1 MIGPSEKNRPMEY
14 DIDALDQG
22 VAEVD
27 DLHHEGIRTM
37 GRDVLEL
44 HAETR
49 KALGGTSRRQFL
61 VRSGLTAAAVTIG
74 SVTLPM
80 SSLFSA
86 ALGQTVDD
94 GTIAAFAASIEYA
107 AVKAYTIAAAT
118 GKVTGPAL
126 DAAKTF
132 LQHHQQHGD
141 AFAGVSGGKAT
152 KNPNTTLVNQLGPS
166 LTSAPDQATILTI
179 AYQLENALASTYLF
193 ALQSLKDPG
202 AQKITASI
210 LPIEAGHA
218 TVIGNAL
225 GYTPADDG
233 SRSAAR
239 KLIPSFQTQDG
250 FFDQSKYPA

>member
-1 MIGPSEKNRPMEY
+1 MDY
-14 DIDALDQG
+14 DVDAFREG

-27 DLHHEGIRTM
+27 DLHHEGMRTM
-37 GRDVLEL
+37 GSDVLEL

-80 SSLFSA
+80 SSLFSPVF
-86 ALGQTVDD
+86 GQTLDD
-94 GTIAAFAASIEYA
+94 ASIAAFAASVEYA
-107 AVKAYTIAAAT
+107 AVKAYTVAAGT

-126 DAAKTF
+126 DAAKIF

-141 AFAGVSGGKAT
+141 AFAGASGGKAT
-152 KNPNTTLVNQLGPS
+152 KNPNTTLVNTLGPAI
-166 LTSAPDQATILTI
+166 TNAANQAAILTI
-179 AYQLENALASTYLF
+179 AYGVENAAAATYLF
-193 ALQSLKDPG
+193 ALQALKDPG
-202 AQKITASI
+202 AQKLTASI
-210 LPIEAGHA
+210 LPVEAGHA
-218 TVIGNAL
+218 VVLGNAL

-233 SRSAAR
+233 TRSAAL

-250 FFDQSKYPA
+250 FVDPSKTPA